1 MEITAFFQIAPL
13 WNHWQNAN
21 SMITDGMIKPTV
33 DNTSMYARRIT
44 MEMYTRF
51 VPGVHIGSSGR
62 SSFFIIRVPMISPTE
77 QIRSNAAMIPGQS
90 PGPGTPVP

>member
-1 MEITAFFQIAPL
+1 
-13 WNHWQNAN
+13 
-21 SMITDGMIKPTV
+21 
-33 DNTSMYARRIT
+33 

-77 QIRSNAAMIPGQS
+77 QIRSNAAMIPAR
-90 PGPGTPVP
+90 VPAPELLYRKPLLSDSRDRSR